1 MHLKLNG
8 QVNGDL
14 LIQEETVFLGGSV
27 TGDIE
32 AAKIV
37 VQEKCE
43 FDGRLVADALVIMGH
58 VKGECV
64 SNEIYLKDK
73 SVTEATLHSND
84 VKIEIG
90 AQLGGSIKNLDNA
103 NGLDKSIKK

>member
-1 MHLKLNG
+1 MHLSLKG

-14 LIQEETVFLGGSV
+14 LIQEDTVFLGGDV

-37 VQEKCE
+37 VQEKCT
-43 FDGRLVADALVIMGH
+43 FDGRLKAEALVIMGR
-58 VKGECV
+58 VKGECLCK
-64 SNEIYLKDK
+64 EIYLKDK
-73 SVTEATLHSND
+73 SFTEATLISND

-90 AQLGGSIKNLDNA
+90 AQLGGSIKNLDHT
-103 NGLDKSIKK
+103 NGFDKNSDK

>member
-1 MHLKLNG
+1 MRLKLNG

-27 TGDIE
+27 NGDIE

-37 VQEKCE
+37 VQEKCT
-43 FDGRLVADALVIMGH
+43 FDGRLVADALVIMGN

-73 SVTEATLHSND
+73 STTEATLRSND

-90 AQLGGSIKNLDNA
+90 AQFGGSIKNLEQA
-103 NGLDKSIKK
+103 NGYDKSAKK